1 MNNRVWICALA
12 GTQAISLAN
21 WGTRMIRLKNMS
33 NFCEAAQ
40 EGTEAA
46 AAGEYSLSF
55 LRLSS
60 LVLISLNHLT
70 DEFATFHSREQDH
83 R

>member
-1 MNNRVWICALA
+1 MCLGAALA

-46 AAGEYSLSF
+46 AAGECHPRSL
-55 LRLSS
+55 
-60 LVLISLNHLT
+60 
-70 DEFATFHSREQDH
+70 
-83 R
+83 